1 MRAPER
7 KGSEVELRHLRTFR
21 AVARNSSFTRAAV
34 ELGYV
39 QSAVTSHIKSLE
51 GELSVR
57 LFDRLGRRVI
67 LTDAGRTLLGHA
79 ERLLDLADEARAAVA
94 GGGQPA
100 GTVTVSATEM
110 QCAYRLPPVLEE
122 MRARFP
128 DIRLVFQPSPIG
140 VLDAELRRKIREGAV
155 DVAFV
160 LEKPPRPDVRSDDFV
175 VERLVEETLLIVAP
189 SDHPLVR
196 APVVGSADLEDEPVL
211 LAQRGCGYRAVFEDA
226 LARAG
231 VRPNSTIE
239 FSSGEASKR
248 CVEAGMGVA
257 VLAAVSVA
265 EEIEAGKLAALRW
278 GEPDFNVMTQMVRH
292 KDKWLSP
299 ALRAF
304 LEVAR
309 RVLRSQNR

>member
-1 MRAPER
+1 
-7 KGSEVELRHLRTFR
+7 
-21 AVARNSSFTRAAV
+21 
-34 ELGYV
+34 
-39 QSAVTSHIKSLE
+39 
-51 GELSVR
+51 
-57 LFDRLGRRVI
+57 
-67 LTDAGRTLLGHA
+67 
-79 ERLLDLADEARAAVA
+79 
-94 GGGQPA
+94 
-100 GTVTVSATEM
+100 
-110 QCAYRLPPVLEE
+110 
-122 MRARFP
+122 
-128 DIRLVFQPSPIG
+128 
-140 VLDAELRRKIREGAV
+140 
-155 DVAFV
+155 
-160 LEKPPRPDVRSDDFV
+160 
-175 VERLVEETLLIVAP
+175 
-189 SDHPLVR
+189 
-196 APVVGSADLEDEPVL
+196 
-211 LAQRGCGYRAVFEDA
+211 
-226 LARAG
+226 